1 MNRLVNTLKGRWRVF
16 AIVSVALV
24 AVLTGTAQATSP
36 DSTPEPGYAWID
48 GYISDWDT
56 GISEPPSDINAAWPS
71 GGQWSASVN
80 ADSYFADMY
89 RAGRIDKPV
98 ESRLWL
104 RYDCSTSTL
113 YALVLAAPGVEPC
126 LQDHGRCDLVDD
138 LAPTA
143 AVEAGAPQRPI
154 RGHRREPLVVGED
167 RHDESDTEL
176 VDLVEHVGGRHAL

>member
-71 GGQWSASVN
+71 RSCSSPCDTFGMAS
-80 ADSYFADMY
+80 
-89 RAGRIDKPV
+89 RA
-98 ESRLWL
+98 
-104 RYDCSTSTL
+104 
-113 YALVLAAPGVEPC
+113 
-126 LQDHGRCDLVDD
+126 
-138 LAPTA
+138 
-143 AVEAGAPQRPI
+143 
-154 RGHRREPLVVGED
+154 RR
-167 RHDESDTEL
+167 
-176 VDLVEHVGGRHAL
+176 